1 MARSVSIPRNA
12 LNVAYADASEI
23 EDSDDFAY
31 YLSELQYAAKQ
42 RYPSLRPCSVW
53 LDRED
58 RAVLENDQAYITV
71 SEYCGLVAVCAVP
84 KGESA
89 KAAAWCEKADLNDLA
104 GQFGPVL
111 ISKGRFSNGE
121 QVFIRAD
128 LSSREN
134 ISSNGS
140 RW

>member
-1 MARSVSIPRNA
+1 MSRSVSIPTGA
-12 LNVAYADASEI
+12 IKVAYAAL
-23 EDSDDFAY
+23 DDNADEYAFDDNVDYLRFAGRR
-31 YLSELQYAAKQ
+31 
-42 RYPSLRPCSVW
+42 RYPSLRNCNEWVG
-53 LDRED
+53 RED
-58 RAVLENDQAYITV
+58 RAVLANDLAFITV

-84 KGESA
+84 KTDSK
-89 KAAAWCEKADLNDLA
+89 KAIAWCEKAALNDLA
-104 GQFGPVL
+104 GYFGDVL